1 MINRVLNTKLM
12 AIDST
17 IENDNLINKE
27 RKLSAYEVEAEIR
40 RSMLQVARKSMSEAL
55 SSSKI
60 QKKKKRLT
68 DIPIAKNNIK
78 NVDSIQEDE
87 ASTHSELEENQQL
100 LQEKPTKI
108 ECDPLQ
114 RLHLIGFFK
123 GLLDR
128 ISLLMQLPGA
138 LKIADSQIDIQ
149 HLPEGKKILEA
160 KNKILAAANL
170 IKYTLPHPIA
180 VSKFQIEAK
189 WLKSIFEK
197 ALDEVEKN
205 SSFEVIN
212 KTVEDNEKRE
222 NELLQAIEAIK
233 DLKWKTEVTKYVM
246 KAEAEAHVQNKLEWA
261 KNLTTHKKELTEM
274 RKEQRIAYKFKAE
287 QALATADIARRDR
300 EIKLTKA
307 QATNSQLNSNLERE
321 KKVHTAIVDYMGK
334 QNTLLREEV
343 INLTASLEND
353 TQCMIWAI
361 EHINA
366 QIKMKKAQIANIE
379 PKYFKEIEIIAKAKA
394 DANKR
399 HEEWYANQGYNE
411 LSLKAAFKIQK
422 IWRGYLVRRIWRKAL
437 KKLRKKRLAAAKGS
451 KKNQAKKTK

>member
-138 LKIADSQIDIQ
+138 LK
-149 HLPEGKKILEA
+149 
-160 KNKILAAANL
+160 
-170 IKYTLPHPIA
+170 
-180 VSKFQIEAK
+180 
-189 WLKSIFEK
+189 
-197 ALDEVEKN
+197 VEKN

-274 RKEQRIAYKFKAE
+274 RKEQRIAYKFK
-287 QALATADIARRDR
+287 
-300 EIKLTKA
+300 
-307 QATNSQLNSNLERE
+307 E

>member
-138 LKIADSQIDIQ
+138 LKIAKSTFSIF
-149 HLPEGKKILEA
+149 LKGKK
-160 KNKILAAANL
+160 
-170 IKYTLPHPIA
+170 
-180 VSKFQIEAK
+180 S
-189 WLKSIFEK
+189 
-197 ALDEVEKN
+197 
-205 SSFEVIN
+205 
-212 KTVEDNEKRE
+212 
-222 NELLQAIEAIK
+222 
-233 DLKWKTEVTKYVM
+233 WK
-246 KAEAEAHVQNKLEWA
+246 
-261 KNLTTHKKELTEM
+261 
-274 RKEQRIAYKFKAE
+274 
-287 QALATADIARRDR
+287 
-300 EIKLTKA
+300 
-307 QATNSQLNSNLERE
+307 
-321 KKVHTAIVDYMGK
+321 
-334 QNTLLREEV
+334 
-343 INLTASLEND
+343 
-353 TQCMIWAI
+353 
-361 EHINA
+361 
-366 QIKMKKAQIANIE
+366 
-379 PKYFKEIEIIAKAKA
+379 
-394 DANKR
+394 
-399 HEEWYANQGYNE
+399 
-411 LSLKAAFKIQK
+411 QK
-422 IWRGYLVRRIWRKAL
+422 IKF
-437 KKLRKKRLAAAKGS
+437 LRLLI
-451 KKNQAKKTK
+451 